1 MGLGGRT
8 KWRRGYGGGAQG
20 ERREEEEEKREEPD
34 EGEAGCIMGGA
45 GSGTTG
51 AVGVEIEGKARRS
64 DREGGALER
73 AHGTVFQNQLG
84 SSHCIYM

>member
-1 MGLGGRT
+1 MKLWYE
-8 KWRRGYGGGAQG
+8 WRAQV